1 MAAVGRIVGYTANI
15 PILILNQRPKLRQ
28 NVVVKMDRNAA
39 LETSVRIRD
48 LDNEMKQDDIAFAEL
63 KLEFEEKERTYQQ
76 NRLKKSK
83 LRTELDQ
90 KLRSLILQRNSFS
103 KNTPTTVT
111 TSRKRQSLENVK
123 EDEMN
128 HQKEAGNEKG
138 IIEFYISM
146 QFGERIVY
154 LEISSFIIF
163 HLNLKV
169 KMK

>member
-15 PILILNQRPKLRQ
+15 PIFILNSRPKLRQ

-83 LRTELDQ
+83 LRTELDEE
-90 KLRSLILQRNSFS
+90 LRSLILQRNSFS
-103 KNTPTTVT
+103 ENKPTAAT
-111 TSRKRQSLENVK
+111 TSRKRQSPENVK

-128 HQKEAGNEKG
+128 HKEEAGNEEG

-169 KMK
+169 EMK